1 MSGSGTPVG
10 SSGPVADF
18 NAYGSCRPPW
28 GLVLVLEAE
37 WEHWGFS
44 IQASSL
50 EGYKAKRLGLVR
62 LVGYQIK
69 PRKSEQR
76 NRITE
81 FFHAFL
87 VAKIVQKS

>member
-1 MSGSGTPVG
+1 MMYNIYL
-10 SSGPVADF
+10 

-37 WEHWGFS
+37 WEQWGFS

-50 EGYKAKRLGLVR
+50 EGYKAKRLGRVR

-69 PRKSEQR
+69 LRKSEQR
-76 NRITE
+76 NRIPV

-87 VAKIVQKS
+87 VAKIVEK

>member
-1 MSGSGTPVG
+1 MIYY
-10 SSGPVADF
+10 F

-37 WEHWGFS
+37 WEQWGFS

-50 EGYKAKRLGLVR
+50 EGYKAKRLSLVR

-76 NRITE
+76 NRITG
-81 FFHAFL
+81 FSHSFS
-87 VAKIVQKS
+87 VA

>member
-1 MSGSGTPVG
+1 MVVVVLVVVISN
-10 SSGPVADF
+10 F

-37 WEHWGFS
+37 WEQWGFS

-50 EGYKAKRLGLVR
+50 EGYKAKRLSLVR

-76 NRITE
+76 NRITR

-87 VAKIVQKS
+87 VAKIVENDGKS

>member
-1 MSGSGTPVG
+1 M
-10 SSGPVADF
+10 
-18 NAYGSCRPPW
+18 
-28 GLVLVLEAE
+28 VLEAE
-37 WEHWGFS
+37 WEQWGFS

-50 EGYKAKRLGLVR
+50 EGYKAKRLSLVR

-76 NRITE
+76 KRITG

-87 VAKIVQKS
+87 VAKIVQKSWKIMKNQSLEGPGRVLGANWEHLGAPG

>member
-1 MSGSGTPVG
+1 M
-10 SSGPVADF
+10 
-18 NAYGSCRPPW
+18 
-28 GLVLVLEAE
+28 VLEAE

-69 PRKSEQR
+69 PRKSEQ
-76 NRITE
+76 
-81 FFHAFL
+81 
-87 VAKIVQKS
+87 

>member
-1 MSGSGTPVG
+1 MLYYYIIILLYL
-10 SSGPVADF
+10 

-37 WEHWGFS
+37 WEQWGFS

-50 EGYKAKRLGLVR
+50 EGYKAKRLSLVR

-76 NRITE
+76 KRITG

-87 VAKIVQKS
+87 LAKIVEK